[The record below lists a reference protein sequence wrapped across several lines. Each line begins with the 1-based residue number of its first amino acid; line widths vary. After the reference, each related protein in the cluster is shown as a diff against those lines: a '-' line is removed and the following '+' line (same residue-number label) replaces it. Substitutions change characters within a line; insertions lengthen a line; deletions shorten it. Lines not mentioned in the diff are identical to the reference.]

1 MLSVKFFGKYCPIIK
16 ILKYN
21 HAFIK
26 KIKHVIILV
35 AKLVDMDIDLL
46 INIFQSYKT
55 YQLSPNATKK
65 SMLKDFAAW

>member
-1 MLSVKFFGKYCPIIK
+1 MCKIFWQILSINK

-35 AKLVDMDIDLL
+35 SKLVDMDIDLL

-55 YQLSPNATKK
+55 YQLYSDAPKK
-65 SMLKDFAAW
+65 VC